1 VVQAFGRLPNL
12 LLFRNPHLLWIAV
25 LLLPFSV
32 LAAPGDILFSD
43 NFERGALA
51 PWTTTNNSRSG
62 ILTGGQVSNSPNRGA
77 FTRRQ
82 QVTVTSPTI
91 SASVPGAELSIWVRH
106 GSDVFSEYPDGGEN
120 LVIEYRRANNTWAQL
135 LAYNG
140 GGTAGQIF
148 TDTVSL
154 PSDALHGNLAIRARQ
169 TGGSGT
175 DFDYWHFDDIVIT
188 ERDAAP
194 PFAVGSCDDF
204 EGGLGSNWT
213 INATSGFAGVSA
225 ATSQSPVNA
234 MFLNGGIVNVT
245 STPIDTSDPYFSDL
259 TLWIRRGSDAFS
271 EDPDGGENLVVEYL
285 DSASSW
291 VALETFSG
299 NGGPGQIFSR
309 SYTLPAAGRHAGL
322 QVRFRMTG
330 GSGAGWDFWH
340 IDDVCFD
347 QEFVPLLT
355 VAKNAATL
363 SDPINLATNPKAIPG
378 SVSEYTLDVSNQGL
392 GAVDVDTM
400 IITDVIDTDA
410 SLYVSTAS
418 GDPIQF
424 TDGAVASGLVFTYA
438 TDVTFSNQ
446 PGGGPPYNYNPIPD
460 ADGFDAAVRG
470 IRINPVGGM
479 NAAVGASTPSFTIQY
494 QVRVD

>member
-1 VVQAFGRLPNL
+1 MVQAFGRLPFL
-12 LLFRNPHLLWIAV
+12 VLCRIPCFLWIAV
-25 LLLPFSV
+25 LLLPFPV

-51 PWTTTNNSRSG
+51 PWTTTNGSRSG
-62 ILTGGQVSNSPNRGA
+62 ILTGGQVSNSPSRGA

-82 QVTVTSPTI
+82 QVTVTSPAI
-91 SASVPGAELSIWVRH
+91 SAAVPGADLSIWVRH
-106 GSDVFSEYPDGGEN
+106 GSDAFSEYPDGGEN
-120 LVIEYRRANNTWAQL
+120 LIIEYRRANNSWAQL
-135 LAYNG
+135 LAYTG

-154 PSDALHGNLAIRARQ
+154 PPDALHGNLAIRARQ

-175 DFDYWHFDDIVIT
+175 DFDYWHFDDVVVT
-188 ERDAAP
+188 ERAAAP
-194 PFAVGSCDDF
+194 PFSVGSCDNF

-213 INATSGFAGVSA
+213 INSTSGFAGVST
-225 ATSQSPVNA
+225 ATSLSPVNA
-234 MFLNGGIVNVT
+234 LFLNGGVVNVT
-245 STPIDTSDPYFSDL
+245 STVIDTSDPYFSDL
-259 TLWIRRGSDAFS
+259 TLWIRRGSDTFS

-285 DSASSW
+285 NTASTW

-322 QVRFRMTG
+322 QIRFRMTG

-363 SDPINLATNPKAIPG
+363 SDPINLASNPKAIPG
-378 SVSEYTLDVSNQGL
+378 SVSEYTLEVSNQGL

-400 IITDVIDTDA
+400 VITDVIDTDA
-410 SLYVSTAS
+410 SLYVSTAG
-418 GDPIQF
+418 GDPVQF
-424 TDGAVASGLVFTYA
+424 TDGAIASGLVFSYA
-438 TDVTFSNQ
+438 SDVTYSNQ
-446 PGGGPPYNYNPIPD
+446 PGGGAPYTYNPIPD
-460 ADGFDAAVRG
+460 VDGYDAAVTG
-470 IRINPVGGM
+470 IRINPLGGM
-479 NAAVGASTPSFTIQY
+479 NAAVGASTPSFTLQY
-494 QVRVD
+494 QVRVE